1 MRYIV
6 AIAEI
11 LFASPNTQTEMMQQ
25 YHFTRYK
32 LLIKKFIIYH
42 QVFDLLM
49 ATFYKR
55 KGPSDSLPWAKETL

>member
-32 LLIKKFIIYH
+32 LLIKNSLYII
-42 QVFDLLM
+42 
-49 ATFYKR
+49 K
-55 KGPSDSLPWAKETL
+55 SLIY